1 MKKVDHKITS
11 DEFIIALIK
20 AEMKN
25 RKLLLGLDNAGVQ
38 TEDFHTD
45 LGLIILKLIG
55 FPDVE
60 RNDDLYDYYEFI
72 INNLISGEVKSVL
85 RKQDTISEEVY
96 NKLLAQKLYKQ

>member
-1 MKKVDHKITS
+1 MEKVDHKITKH
-11 DEFIIALIK
+11 EFIIALIK

-55 FPDVE
+55 FRDVE
-60 RNDDLYDYYEFI
+60 KNDDLYDYYEYVMNGFI
-72 INNLISGEVKSVL
+72 TGEVKSFL
-85 RKQDTISEEVY
+85 KMQDLISEEMY
-96 NKLLAQKLYKQ
+96 KKLLLQKAA